1 MEVSDIIESIDMG
14 EYISQYVELEERNGE
29 LWG

>member
-1 MEVSDIIESIDMG
+1 MEVSEIIEMVDIA
-14 EYISQYVELEERNGE
+14 EYISQYTNLEERNGE